1 MDYFPILIKLAGRR
15 VLVCGSNDD
24 AVSKIRLLQKSSAE
38 IVVFDTPTT
47 TKRRIK
53 RRSEEGLIQYNDRLV
68 EERDCYNIAFAY
80 VVLKKGKERNA
91 TLRVLTKT
99 KVPYCVVDD
108 KLHSDFITPAIVDRN
123 PVTVAIGSEGTAPA
137 LVRHIKAQIENI
149 LPRQIGLVARIAGA
163 FRSYVYRLPKSHTR
177 RHFWTQFFNQAKSQ
191 IFSQSSTQ
199 DLETTLKTKLH
210 DLLKSEKNFEISNY
224 PVQFVSAGPGD
235 PDLLTR
241 KAANAL
247 HDGDVILYDRLI
259 APEILELCRREAN
272 LIEVGKSGFRS
283 SWSQNN
289 INNLLISKAKTG
301 QKIVRLKSGDAGVF
315 SRLDEEI
322 AALDQAGLPFEVI
335 PGVTTS
341 AAAAADM
348 GVSLTRRGRNG
359 QVHLLTGHDIGG
371 FADYDWRSLALD
383 GTVAAIYMGVR
394 AISHLQERLLR
405 HGASSDTP
413 ITVAQNV
420 GRKNAIWVAS
430 SISTLVTDC
439 RHHNITGPA
448 ILMLG
453 LHPHI
458 QKASL
463 LSKKLQNSMDVFL
476 YNDLAINEILPQLVI
491 KNEKSAIAAKK
502 VL

>member
-1 MDYFPILIKLAGRR
+1 MNYFPILIKLAGRR

-24 AVSKIRLLQKSSAE
+24 AIFKIRLLLKASAE
-38 IVVFDTPTT
+38 IVVFGTPTK
-47 TKRRIK
+47 KRITRW
-53 RRSEEGLIQYNDRLV
+53 SEEGLIQYNNRLV

-80 VVLKKGKERNA
+80 VTMKKGIERNA
-91 TLRVLTKT
+91 TLNVLTKT
-99 KVPYCVVDD
+99 KIPYCIVDD

-149 LPRQIGLVARIAGA
+149 LPQQTGLVARITGA
-163 FRSYVYRLPKSHTR
+163 FRPYVYQLPDSHTR
-177 RHFWTQFFNQAKSQ
+177 RYFWSRFFNQAKSQ
-191 IFSQSSTQ
+191 IFSHSSNQ
-199 DLETTLKTKLH
+199 DLETTLKTKLR
-210 DLLKSEKNFEISNY
+210 DLLKSKESFKISNY

-272 LIEVGKSGFRS
+272 LIEVGKSGFGS
-283 SWSQNN
+283 SWSQND
-289 INNLLISKAKTG
+289 INTLLISKAKTG
-301 QKIVRLKSGDAGVF
+301 KKVVRLKSGDAGVF

-371 FADYDWRSLALD
+371 FADYDWGSLALD
-383 GTVAAIYMGVR
+383 GIVAAIYMGVR
-394 AISHLQERLLR
+394 AISHLQDRLLS

-430 SISTLVTDC
+430 SVSTLVTDC

-458 QKASL
+458 QRTSL
-463 LSKKLQNSMDVFL
+463 LSKKSQNFMDVFL
-476 YNDLAINEILPQLVI
+476 HKDLAINEILPQLVI

>member
-1 MDYFPILIKLAGRR
+1 MNYFPILVKLAGRR

-24 AVSKIRLLQKSSAE
+24 AIFKIRLLLKSSAK
-38 IVVFDTPTT
+38 IVVFGTP
-47 TKRRIK
+47 TKRRITQW
-53 RRSEEGLIQYNDRLV
+53 SEEGLIQYNNRLV

-80 VVLKKGKERNA
+80 VALKKSIERNA
-91 TLRVLTKT
+91 TISVLTKT
-99 KVPYCVVDD
+99 KIPYCVVDD
-108 KLHSDFITPAIVDRN
+108 KVHSDFITPAIVDRN

-137 LVRHIKAQIENI
+137 LVRHIKAQIESI
-149 LPRQIGLVARIAGA
+149 LPQHTGLVARIAGA
-163 FRSYVYRLPKSHTR
+163 FRPYVYRLPKSSTR
-177 RHFWTQFFNQAKSQ
+177 RHFWNRFFNQAKSQ
-191 IFSQSSTQ
+191 IFSNSNTQ

-210 DLLKSEKNFEISNY
+210 DLLKREESFEIPNY

-272 LIEVGKSGFRS
+272 LIEVGKSGFGS
-283 SWSQNN
+283 SWSQND
-289 INNLLISKAKTG
+289 INTLLTSKAKTG
-301 QKIVRLKSGDAGVF
+301 QKVVRLKSGDAGVF

-322 AALDQAGLPFEVI
+322 TALDQAGLPFEVI
-335 PGVTTS
+335 PGITTA

-348 GVSLTRRGRNG
+348 GVSLTRRGRNR
-359 QVHLLTGHDIGG
+359 QVRLLTGHDIDG
-371 FADYDWRSLALD
+371 FADHDWESLALD

-394 AISHLQERLLR
+394 TVSHLQDRLLR
-405 HGASSDTP
+405 HGSSSDTP

-430 SISTLVTDC
+430 SISTLVNDC

-463 LSKKLQNSMDVFL
+463 LSKKSQNSLDVFL
-476 YNDLAINEILPQLVI
+476 YKDLVINEILPQLVI
-491 KNEKSAIAAKK
+491 KNNKSAIAAKK

>member
-137 LVRHIKAQIENI
+137 LVRHIKERIENI

-199 DLETTLKTKLH
+199 DLEKTLKTKLH
-210 DLLKSEKNFEISNY
+210 DLLKNKKNFEISNY

-247 HDGDVILYDRLI
+247 HDGEVILYDRLI

-272 LIEVGKSGFRS
+272 LIEVGKSGFGS

-301 QKIVRLKSGDAGVF
+301 QKVVRLKSGDAGVF

-335 PGVTTS
+335 PGITTA

-348 GVSLTRRGRNG
+348 GVSLTRRGRNK
-359 QVHLLTGHDIGG
+359 QVRLLTGHDIDG
-371 FADYDWRSLALD
+371 FTDYDWDSLALD
-383 GTVAAIYMGVR
+383 EIGR
-394 AISHLQERLLR
+394 ASCRER
-405 HGASSDTP
+405 
-413 ITVAQNV
+413 V
-420 GRKNAIWVAS
+420 
-430 SISTLVTDC
+430 
-439 RHHNITGPA
+439 
-448 ILMLG
+448 
-453 LHPHI
+453 
-458 QKASL
+458 
-463 LSKKLQNSMDVFL
+463 
-476 YNDLAINEILPQLVI
+476 
-491 KNEKSAIAAKK
+491 
-502 VL
+502 